1 MTDLAPRAGRAV
13 NGDVELYCEAIGDP
27 ADPALIL
34 VAGLGNQLLLWD
46 LELCTRFVDAGLFVV
61 RFDNR
66 DVGLSTRLG
75 PDAPYTL
82 SDMALDTVAVLDAVG
97 VDRAHVAGLS
107 LGGMIAQT
115 VAIEHPDRVRSLV
128 SIASTT
134 GEPGIGQPSERALA
148 HLLAPSP
155 TTVDELIEHDL
166 VGRAIWGSPVD
177 DPAESRA
184 YFRALYERSMP
195 DGGSERQLAAVLR
208 SGDRSEGLSTL
219 QVPTLVVHGDHD
231 ELVGPDGGRRTA
243 ELVPGATLIVIE
255 GLGHQLPRAR
265 WDALVGA
272 VVDHVGA

>member
-1 MTDLAPRAGRAV
+1 MTDLVPRAGRAT
-13 NGDVELYCEAIGDP
+13 NGDVELYYEGLGDP
-27 ADPALIL
+27 TDPALIL

-46 LELCTRFVDAGLFVV
+46 LELCARFVDAGLFVV

-66 DVGLSTRLG
+66 GVGFSSRLG
-75 PDAPYTL
+75 PDDASTL
-82 SDMALDTVAVLDAVG
+82 SDMALDAVAVLDGVG

-115 VAIEHPDRVRSLV
+115 LAIEHPERVRSLI

-134 GEPGIGQPSERALA
+134 GEPGVGQPSERAVA

-166 VGRAIWGSPVD
+166 VGRGIWGSPVD
-177 DPAESRA
+177 DPDESRA

-208 SGDRSEGLSTL
+208 SGDRADGLRRL
-219 QVPTLVVHGDHD
+219 QVPTLVIHGDHD

-243 ELVPGATLIVIE
+243 ELVPGATLVVID

-265 WDALVGA
+265 WDALVA
-272 VVDHVGA
+272 AMVDHVVS